1 MGSVAVGGLG
11 HSGACAASVY
21 RAQGESLP
29 PTLRLDSAMTF
40 QDTAYPALSCG
51 PETGQQRG
59 DPIMRCCMIETA
71 PEQSKV
77 TQRLRGHLLDLGSAV
92 KGQCG
97 SQQRQALTA

>member
-1 MGSVAVGGLG
+1 
-11 HSGACAASVY
+11 
-21 RAQGESLP
+21 
-29 PTLRLDSAMTF
+29 
-40 QDTAYPALSCG
+40 
-51 PETGQQRG
+51 
-59 DPIMRCCMIETA
+59 MRCCMIETA